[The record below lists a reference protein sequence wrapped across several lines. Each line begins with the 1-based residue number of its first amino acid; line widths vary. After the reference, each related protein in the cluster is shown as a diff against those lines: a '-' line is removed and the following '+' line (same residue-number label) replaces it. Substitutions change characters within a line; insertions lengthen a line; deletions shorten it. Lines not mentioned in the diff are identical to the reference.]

1 MNKDQWTVTGLIL
14 LLVLL
19 EVGRSKTVRSWFK
32 TLYSDFQ
39 AATVPMVGGLPP
51 PIGTGSTNPKQY
63 KKVQSPTPQGK
74 CPNGFTKFFDQFG
87 IAKCGQ

>member
-32 TLYSDFQ
+32 SLYGDFQ
-39 AATVPMVGGLPP
+39 SAIGGMPSASSTPSNTAKCLPVEVDSKGG
-51 PIGTGSTNPKQY
+51 IHC
-63 KKVQSPTPQGK
+63 PQGY
-74 CPNGFTKFFDQFG
+74 KFNA
-87 IAKCGQ
+87 AKHQCCQ